1 SGLCTGR
8 PGTGKT
14 QLMLQLA
21 ADLATG
27 KKHFLD
33 FELSG
38 NPKKVLFLSLEMS
51 AYQLQHFTVLLRGN
65 YPEPEMKKN
74 LTIYGKGE
82 PVYFNQES
90 GQRLFDSWLDEYRPD
105 VVIVDSLSQSTTD
118 LSSDDEMSKL
128 FAFLKALRRYHS
140 FGLVFIHHHRKKAND
155 AQSRKQANSQSD
167 IYGSYQIAATTD
179 FALDLEDRHDPEQL
193 LDLQL
198 LKARFRPMMQ
208 DPWKLRRDDHLYFS
222 RDELDGLRDQRLSAP
237 REDEGDDDGEKALH
251 I

>member
-1 SGLCTGR
+1 
-8 PGTGKT
+8 
-14 QLMLQLA
+14 
-21 ADLATG
+21 
-27 KKHFLD
+27 
-33 FELSG
+33 LS
-38 NPKKVLFLSLEMS
+38 FEMS
-51 AYQLQHFTVLLRGN
+51 AYQLQHFTTKLVVS
-65 YPEPEMKKN
+65 YPDKALEKN
-74 LTIYGKGE
+74 LTIYGRGE
-82 PVYFNQES
+82 PVYFTEEA
-90 GQRLFDSWLDEYRPD
+90 GQRLVDGWLDEYQPD
-105 VVIVDSLSQSTTD
+105 VVIVDSLSQAATD
-118 LSSDDEMSKL
+118 ISSDDEMKKL
-128 FAFLKALRRYHS
+128 FGFLKALRRYHR

-155 AQSRKQANSQSD
+155 AASRKQANTQSD
-167 IYGSYQIAATTD
+167 IYGSYQIAASID